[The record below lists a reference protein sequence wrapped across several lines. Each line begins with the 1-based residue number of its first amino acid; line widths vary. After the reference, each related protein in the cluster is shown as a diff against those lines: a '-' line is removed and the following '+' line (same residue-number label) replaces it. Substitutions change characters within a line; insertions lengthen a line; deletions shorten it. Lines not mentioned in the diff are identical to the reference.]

1 MYLARVYK
9 GQTSN
14 PLRCAQTVA
23 FKGNSP
29 AKASLFNKLKHLA
42 DSSFT
47 SGRTNS
53 IQKAGQPGSKTQSRS
68 ASNAASKANSQVG
81 SRAGSIGSR
90 RDEYDVDEDDDDL
103 EGFIYEDESTSE
115 DEREDYVNAFGRKK
129 KHRNHNDD
137 FSDYEGAGVRALT
150 AGGRVRAALVLLL
163 TSYSASQDRQA
174 PSSVCFPYLTSEEHG
189 ASGLQMCTF
198 RTAQV
203 PGVNTTAVPVCKLRP
218 AMLPPQTANIKRAA
232 RARKRSE
239 DDNGESSADESD
251 TEEQTIRRLRREA
264 REKREMAEA
273 LAAGTVL
280 QYRQMA
286 VWTCPCPRCFVPN
299 RLSVMAASR
308 LQPLHRPPL
317 LCRRARRQRH

>member
-1 MYLARVYK
+1 MYPARVHIA
-9 GQTSN
+9 QTSS
-14 PLRCAQTVA
+14 PLRFAQTVA

-29 AKASLFNKLKHLA
+29 AKASLFKKLKHLA

-90 RDEYDVDEDDDDL
+90 RDEYDVDDHDDDL

-150 AGGRVRAALVLLL
+150 AGGRVRAALVVPRMPVQLHRIPGPPSPFHSLSPL
-163 TSYSASQDRQA
+163 TLKYRAWG
-174 PSSVCFPYLTSEEHG
+174 F
-189 ASGLQMCTF
+189 MCT
-198 RTAQV
+198 
-203 PGVNTTAVPVCKLRP
+203 L
-218 AMLPPQTANIKRAA
+218 AA
-232 RARKRSE
+232 R
-239 DDNGESSADESD
+239 
-251 TEEQTIRRLRREA
+251 L
-264 REKREMAEA
+264 
-273 LAAGTVL
+273 L
-280 QYRQMA
+280 
-286 VWTCPCPRCFVPN
+286 PRD
-299 RLSVMAASR
+299 
-308 LQPLHRPPL
+308 
-317 LCRRARRQRH
+317 